1 MYLSKDQFKSQQQI
15 KLEIN
20 FYDMKMPSKIA
31 GPQFSPTLHGMVTLP
46 ITLCRA
52 WFIAVP
58 PFVRVG
64 LTKAGNQAKPLKYFF
79 YIY

>member
-52 WFIAVP
+52 
-58 PFVRVG
+58 
-64 LTKAGNQAKPLKYFF
+64 
-79 YIY
+79 